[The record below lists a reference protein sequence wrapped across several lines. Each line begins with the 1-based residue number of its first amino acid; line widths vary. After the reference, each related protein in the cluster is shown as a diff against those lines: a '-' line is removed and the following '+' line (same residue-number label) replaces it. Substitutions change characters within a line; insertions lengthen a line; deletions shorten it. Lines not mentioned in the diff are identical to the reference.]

1 MVRADYTRELRY
13 AAWLEEQGYI
23 QRIGRNGKNA
33 VTYRGTSKA
42 DMTPETPYP
51 PYKETDPFQ
60 KERAAAATIARL
72 LLCADPYAKKTAQS
86 ITEACKVLLAR
97 FDKNRTENENEET
110 EE

>member
-1 MVRADYTRELRY
+1 MVRVDYTRVLRY

-23 QRIGRNGKNA
+23 QRVGHNEKRA
-33 VTYRGTSKA
+33 VTYRATNKA

-60 KERAAAATIARL
+60 KERTAAATITRL
-72 LLCADPYAKKTAQS
+72 MLCTDPRSPRTAAA
-86 ITEACKVLLAR
+86 IMEACKALQAR
-97 FDKNRTENENEET
+97 FGRPDENKETT